1 MTIARRKNNTEFE
14 KNEAAF
20 YKNLTETNKYTGNP
34 PNIEEFEDLWANI
47 WETEGKINK
56 DANWM
61 NEIKREINNEVKT
74 SHPNPSCSVQ
84 KWKEVIIKKKN
95 WSSPGIDGIQ
105 NYWIKKMTAVWQAEV
120 NEINKY
126 LNGEKEIPEWL
137 GRGRTVLIPK
147 SNDLTKTEKY
157 RPITCL
163 ITMYKNFTAIMADIM
178 TEHLKKNN
186 LWDEQ
191 QKGTRSNIM
200 GTADNLLVDRCMLEE
215 VKEHQRIAAAAYY
228 DYQKAYDTVPHEWQ
242 IEVMQW
248 LKFHPNMINIMKQLQ
263 SIWKTQLII
272 KNGNEKITSRWIR
285 FKRGFYQGDNL
296 SPVEFCI
303 TEIPLGRKLAQRPG
317 YQLGPRNNRGPK
329 VTHFYFIDDLKV
341 VESSEIDLQE
351 TNRIVT
357 EISQDTGM
365 TFGVSKCEEVV
376 YKRGKMIKG
385 EGLQIDNNK
394 AECLDP
400 EDNEYYKFLGI
411 EEGDGQLDEKAKER
425 VIEECFKRV
434 ESLRRTELYERNMIK
449 ALNTMCMSAVT
460 YVMNIVHFSRPELEH
475 LDVRMRKTLKE
486 MNWMD
491 EKSSE
496 ERLYMTVESGGR
508 GLLSFEYIYN
518 IAKIRISNYL
528 SHAEDPLLQTV
539 LNRELAKTN
548 SKSITKQAEV
558 AFQDVGIKVKFDR
571 NKILVNEE
579 ELKGNH
585 HQTASKL
592 KTMYQKKYQEK
603 LGLQQGTTTCRLCE
617 MHPEGTLHWMSACPY
632 LAGSEYL
639 KRHNQALK
647 VFYVA
652 LAKQIGLIDP
662 KIPWFNT
669 HIAPVIENEVASI
682 HWNIKMA
689 THTTV
694 EHRWPDLRVEWKKK
708 QLIEVFDMACPLDC
722 NVTEKEKEKIRDYGQ
737 LCYDLRRQNPTQRV
751 VFHPLVIGATGR
763 LSNIKKEVNSVIEDT
778 KVTDSIVREMQKTV
792 VVYTQQMIHRI
803 LTGLL

>member
-1 MTIARRKNNTEFE
+1 
-14 KNEAAF
+14 
-20 YKNLTETNKYTGNP
+20 
-34 PNIEEFEDLWANI
+34 
-47 WETEGKINK
+47 
-56 DANWM
+56 
-61 NEIKREINNEVKT
+61 
-74 SHPNPSCSVQ
+74 
-84 KWKEVIIKKKN
+84 
-95 WSSPGIDGIQ
+95 
-105 NYWIKKMTAVWQAEV
+105 
-120 NEINKY
+120 
-126 LNGEKEIPEWL
+126 
-137 GRGRTVLIPK
+137 
-147 SNDLTKTEKY
+147 
-157 RPITCL
+157 
-163 ITMYKNFTAIMADIM
+163 
-178 TEHLKKNN
+178 
-186 LWDEQ
+186 
-191 QKGTRSNIM
+191 
-200 GTADNLLVDRCMLEE
+200 
-215 VKEHQRIAAAAYY
+215 
-228 DYQKAYDTVPHEWQ
+228 
-242 IEVMQW
+242 
-248 LKFHPNMINIMKQLQ
+248 MKQLQ

-296 SPVEFCI
+296 SPVGFCI

-341 VESSEIDLQE
+341 VESNEKDLQE

-357 EISQDTGM
+357 GISQDTGM
-365 TFGVSKCEEVV
+365 TFGVSKCAEVV
-376 YKRGKMIKG
+376 YKRGKMTKG

-400 EDNEYYKFLGI
+400 EDNKYYKFLGI

-434 ESLRRTELYERNMIK
+434 ESLRKTELYERNMIK

-460 YVMNIVHFSRPELEH
+460 YVMNIVHFSRPELKH

-491 EKSSE
+491 DKSSE

-528 SHAEDPLLQTV
+528 SHTEDPLLQTV

-603 LGLQQGTTTCRLCE
+603 LEKTYREKKVQSKIWNDITEGGKNLDNFKWIRMNMTPEKVGQIIKIQEQMIPTRTFLQMQGKHQGTTTCRLCE

-722 NVTEKEKEKIRDYGQ
+722 NVTEKEKEKIRDYSQ